1 MKYIFGPVPSRRLGQ
16 SLGIDPLPFKTC
28 NWNCVYCQLGR
39 TIPLT
44 NQRRE
49 YLPREEII
57 NELIAVLDWEQDSQI
72 DWITFVGSG
81 EPTLHSGIGWMI
93 RRIKKVTNIPLAVIT
108 NGSTLYLPEVRKALL
123 PADAVMPSL
132 DAGTPELYQ
141 RINRPH
147 AQTTFQRLIS
157 GLESFRLE
165 YQGKLWIEVMLID
178 GLNDS
183 LEALQ
188 KIADVIAKINPDQI
202 HLSQPTRPPAES
214 WVNPSTEEGLI
225 RAQAVLGSTAQT
237 LHPAQ
242 GIFDLGR
249 YKSLTDAAAG
259 VLSRHPMREDELL
272 QTLEKWAP
280 EEVKQTLNQL
290 EQGGQAKTIQRY
302 GIRFWGSPEA
312 NFPESVQSEKTK
324 PDSSFS

>member
-39 TIPLT
+39 TIPLI

-49 YLPREEII
+49 YLPQEEIL
-57 NELIAVLDWEQDSQI
+57 NELITVLDWEQNNHI
-72 DWITFVGSG
+72 NWITFVGSG

-93 RRIKKVTNIPLAVIT
+93 RRIKEVTSIPLAVIT
-108 NGSTLYLPEVRKALL
+108 NGSTLYLPEVREALL

-132 DAGTPELYQ
+132 DAGTPELYK

-147 AQTTFQRLIS
+147 GQSTFQRLVS
-157 GLESFRLE
+157 GLESFQQE
-165 YQGKLWIEVMLID
+165 YQGKFWVEVMLID

-183 LEALQ
+183 LEALE
-188 KIADVIAKINPDQI
+188 KIADLLSIINPDQI

-214 WVNPSTEEGLI
+214 WVSPPTEEGLL

-242 GIFDLGR
+242 GIFDLSQ
-249 YKSLTDAAAG
+249 YKSLIDAAAG

-280 EEVKQTLNQL
+280 EEVKQTLEQL
-290 EQGGQAKTIQRY
+290 EEGGRAQTIQRY
-302 GIRFWGSPEA
+302 GVRFWGGPEA
-312 NFPESVQSEKTK
+312 NFPDSAQSQKTR
-324 PDSSFS
+324 PDSRIS

>member
-39 TIPLT
+39 TLPLT

-49 YLPREEII
+49 YLPREEILD
-57 NELIAVLDWEQDSQI
+57 ELISVLNWERESQI

-93 RRIKKVTNIPLAVIT
+93 RRIKEATSIPLAVIT

-132 DAGTPELYQ
+132 DAGTPELYKK
-141 RINRPH
+141 INRPH
-147 AQTTFQRLIS
+147 GQTTFQRLVS
-157 GLESFRLE
+157 GLESFRQE
-165 YQGKLWIEVMLID
+165 YKGLLWVEVMLID

-183 LEALQ
+183 LKALQ
-188 KIADVIAKINPDQI
+188 DIADVIDAVNPDQI

-214 WVNPSTEEGLI
+214 WVRPPDENGLL
-225 RAQAVLGSTAQT
+225 RAQAVLGSTART

-242 GIFDLGR
+242 GIFDLSQ
-249 YKSLTDAAAG
+249 YESLLDAAAD
-259 VLSRHPMREDELL
+259 VISRHPMRENELL

-290 EQGGQAKTIQRY
+290 EQSGRARTIQRY
-302 GIRFWGSPEA
+302 GVRFWGGAGA
-312 NFPESVQSEKTK
+312 NFPEPAQSDKSR
-324 PDSSFS
+324 PDTGIS